1 MSDLV
6 EGRPRRTRWWLVVDL
21 ALVVAALADAVDD
34 PAATALQVGLGV
46 LAAVALLARRRV
58 PLVALAVTLPGL
70 AVGTALLAAIVA
82 LATVGERVPSRRL
95 LTAAGLVVLTVYAVG
110 SAPPSA
116 PRAVLVTVVY
126 GLLYVGGPLA
136 LGLLLRTRTELHDRL
151 RQLAAVREHDR
162 RQAAEVALAR
172 ERAVLAREMHD
183 VVSHQVSLVAVRAGA
198 LQVSSSDPEARVAAD
213 EIRRLGVQTLVELR
227 SMVAV
232 LRASGGS
239 TSGGSAAGLAPQP
252 GLADLTGLL
261 DGSGIAVERDVH
273 LPDDLPAAVQRAV
286 HRFVQEA
293 LTNARKHAPGASVHL
308 RARVAEGTVRVEVV
322 TGAGTGPGPDLPG
335 SGLGLLGLRERAE
348 LLGGSVEAVLEQ
360 DGTHRLTMLLPVGAR
375 PSSG

>member
-1 MSDLV
+1 VSDPV
-6 EGRPRRTRWWLVVDL
+6 EARPQRSRWWLVVEL
-21 ALVVAALADAVDD
+21 ALVGAALADAVDD
-34 PAATALQVGLGV
+34 PGATALQVGLGV
-46 LAAVALLARRRV
+46 LAAVALLVRRRV
-58 PLVALAVTLPGL
+58 PLVALALTLPGL

-82 LATVGERVPSRRL
+82 LASVGERVRSRL
-95 LTAAGLVVLTVYAVG
+95 LLAAAGLVVLTVYAVG

-116 PRAVLVTVVY
+116 PQAVLVTVVY

-198 LQVSSSDPEARVAAD
+198 LQVSSTDPEARVAAD
-213 EIRRLGVQTLVELR
+213 EIRRLGVQTLTELR

-239 TSGGSAAGLAPQP
+239 AGGLAPQP

-261 DGSGIAVERDVH
+261 DGSGIAVERDVQ
-273 LPDDLPAAVQRAV
+273 LPDDLPAPVQRAV

-293 LTNARKHAPGASVHL
+293 LTNARKHAPGAAVQL
-308 RARVAEGTVRVEVV
+308 RASAVAGSVRVEVD

-335 SGLGLLGLRERAE
+335 GGLGLLGLRERAE
-348 LLGGSVEAVLEQ
+348 LLGGSVEAVLEP
-360 DGTHRLTMLLPVGAR
+360 DGTHRLTMRLPVEGQ
-375 PSSG
+375 PSNR